1 LPYVHGVIDVTQIHM
16 QKPRS
21 PFVRYSNPKF
31 TSCSCNLWF
40 FVVRSL
46 EMFYGHVLFNE
57 RGIDIVPIKLVL
69 EDCDQ
74 GLVSI
79 QQR

>member
-1 LPYVHGVIDVTQIHM
+1 
-16 QKPRS
+16 
-21 PFVRYSNPKF
+21 
-31 TSCSCNLWF
+31 
-40 FVVRSL
+40 
-46 EMFYGHVLFNE
+46 MFYGDVLFNE

-69 EDCDQ
+69 EGCNR